1 MACVKHAEPKHH
13 GMDIMDKKCGICG
26 RDNVNILC
34 GKCGTFICERCYDVE
49 KDQCTKCSGKKTVK
63 SSSNNQLI
71 HLIGGFLLVMMGL
84 FVTSFAFIP
93 LTNAR
98 IIVFPFVFENVSS
111 ITAVLMSLMF
121 FTMFAMTSLLP
132 LYISLQKS
140 KVYEWDEGI
149 YTFNENKFMGGNV
162 TETMEYMITT
172 EIPDT
177 LKDTIFLEDNLNEI
191 ILLSEKDHRFNR
203 AYSIPDQFIIDSIES
218 AYEDEFLVLKV
229 KLVRG

>member
-1 MACVKHAEPKHH
+1 
-13 GMDIMDKKCGICG
+13 MDKKCDICG
-26 RDNVNILC
+26 RENINILC
-34 GKCGTFICERCYDVE
+34 SKCGTFICERCYDVE
-49 KDQCTKCSGKKTVK
+49 KDQCIKCSGKKIIK
-63 SSSNNQLI
+63 SSPNNQLVY
-71 HLIGGFLLVMMGL
+71 LIGGFLLVMMGL

-93 LTNAR
+93 LTNAK

-121 FTMFAMTSLLP
+121 FTMFAATSLLP

-149 YTFNENKFMGGNV
+149 YTLNENKFMGGNV
-162 TETMEYMITT
+162 TETIEYMITT
-172 EIPDT
+172 EVPET

-191 ILLSEKDHRFNR
+191 ILLSEKDNGFNR
-203 AYSIPDQFIIDSIES
+203 SYSIPDQFIIDSIES

>member
-1 MACVKHAEPKHH
+1 
-13 GMDIMDKKCGICG
+13 MDKKCGICG

-34 GKCGTFICERCYDVE
+34 SKCGTFICERCYDVE
-49 KDQCTKCSGKKTVK
+49 KDQCAKCSGKKTVK
-63 SSSNNQLI
+63 NTNNNPLVN
-71 HLIGGFLLVMMGL
+71 LIGGFLLVMIGL

-121 FTMFAMTSLLP
+121 FTMFAATSLLP
-132 LYISLQKS
+132 LFITLQRGN
-140 KVYEWDEGI
+140 VYEWDAGI
-149 YTFNENKFMGGNV
+149 YTLNENHFSGGNV
-162 TETMEYMITT
+162 TETIEYMITT
-172 EIPDT
+172 EIPDS

-191 ILLSEKDHRFNR
+191 VLLSEKDNGFNR
-203 AYSIPDQFIIDSIES
+203 AYSIPDQFIIDSVES
-218 AYEDEFLVLKV
+218 AYEDQFLVLKV

>member
-93 LTNAR
+93 LTNTR

>member
-1 MACVKHAEPKHH
+1 
-13 GMDIMDKKCGICG
+13 MDKKCGICG

-34 GKCGTFICERCYDVE
+34 SKCGTFICERCYDVE

>member
-49 KDQCTKCSGKKTVK
+49 KDQCTKCIGKKTVK